1 LKFELFSHQIFYR
14 QLQSEVIA
22 NSIHTMDQTRHDAM
36 VQSSPVG
43 VSGVNRALIGVTGGR
58 DGLEVSGDDRGDGL
72 CESATQR

>member
-1 LKFELFSHQIFYR
+1 
-14 QLQSEVIA
+14 
-22 NSIHTMDQTRHDAM
+22 MDQTRHDAM